1 MGMEFNI
8 GLMALIM
15 KVIGAITKPKAK
27 EPSGT
32 LKVMCTEVISEM
44 TWLMAM
50 ENIHIL
56 TDLSI
61 KVNLEMTFKKDTEK
75 KNG

>member
-1 MGMEFNI
+1 
-8 GLMALIM
+8 MALIM
-15 KVIGAITKPKAK
+15 KVIGVTIKPRAK
-27 EPSGT
+27 EHSGT

-44 TWLMAM
+44 TWQMAM
-50 ENIHIL
+50 ANILIL